1 MSRSLSRKVGDVRF
15 AAPVS
20 MRNEFTTIRIQHKVP
35 GNMLNKK
42 LAVGIPVTRETNG
55 RYVKDTVTMWMHE
68 VQYELE
74 RQWNEYKNHALAFG
88 TSTRNGNGE
97 YLNFDKSGEV
107 IRAGEGLYKQM
118 EVSNTMYY
126 NTFSLKLLEDALYQ
140 LSAAKLGFDERTF
153 IIRTGERGAI

>member
-1 MSRSLSRKVGDVRF
+1 MGDVRF
-15 AAPVS
+15 ASPVS

-74 RQWNEYKNHALAFG
+74 RQWNEYKNHVLAFG

-97 YLNFDKSGEV
+97 YLNYDKSGEV

-118 EVSNTMYY
+118 EVSNTMFY

-153 IIRTGERGAI
+153 IIRTGERG